1 MSCGREEKP
10 KISRGCTPMIADKDF
25 LTGRGWTRMKNVFAI
40 IKTEAI

>member
-1 MSCGREEKP
+1 MIADKDFLTGR
-10 KISRGCTPMIADKDF
+10 GWTPMIADKDF